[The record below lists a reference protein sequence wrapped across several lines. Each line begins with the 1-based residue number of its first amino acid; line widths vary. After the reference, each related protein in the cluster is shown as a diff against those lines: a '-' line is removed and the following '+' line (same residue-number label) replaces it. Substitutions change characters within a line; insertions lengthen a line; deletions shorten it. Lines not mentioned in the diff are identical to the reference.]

1 MTETTFNPITSLTI
15 NNEEVKAKATFMFD
29 KTAKKFATE
38 QEDNKGRKQKTSGFT
53 NVYNALLERDTVAIV
68 DFWECATAYLGKS
81 TPKRED
87 IEAEIMEI
95 IERENDTLNLLQ
107 GALDVM
113 NNSGFFKQKSRL
125 FWTQMNQAP
134 SLAKEDE
141 KEGAKAGI
149 EMMKNNYKE
158 IMTVAPY

>member
-15 NNEEVKAKATFMFD
+15 NNEEVKVKATFMFD

-38 QEDNKGRKQKTSGFT
+38 QEDNKGRKQTISGFT

-81 TPKRED
+81 APKRED

>member
-1 MTETTFNPITSLTI
+1 
-15 NNEEVKAKATFMFD
+15 
-29 KTAKKFATE
+29 
-38 QEDNKGRKQKTSGFT
+38 
-53 NVYNALLERDTVAIV
+53 
-68 DFWECATAYLGKS
+68 
-81 TPKRED
+81 
-87 IEAEIMEI
+87 MEI

>member
-38 QEDNKGRKQKTSGFT
+38 QEDNKGRKQTISGFT

-81 TPKRED
+81 APKRED

-113 NNSGFFKQKSRL
+113 NNSGF
-125 FWTQMNQAP
+125 QAEITSILDTDEP
-134 SLAKEDE
+134 SAIVSQRRE

>member
-1 MTETTFNPITSLTI
+1 
-15 NNEEVKAKATFMFD
+15 
-29 KTAKKFATE
+29 
-38 QEDNKGRKQKTSGFT
+38 
-53 NVYNALLERDTVAIV
+53 
-68 DFWECATAYLGKS
+68 
-81 TPKRED
+81 
-87 IEAEIMEI
+87 
-95 IERENDTLNLLQ
+95 
-107 GALDVM
+107 M